1 MAYASA
7 ARAIPQGLRMA
18 GQVLR
23 NIGLTA
29 AANPR
34 ASATIGA
41 LGGSALLGGIHGR
54 KAGYA
59 DPYAGGLGGTLGYSV
74 IGGLP
79 AGIAYNIGQ
88 ATGSQRAKDHKLQAL
103 DQAVLG
109 GGAAGTAAV
118 GASPAEQNSYQD
130 YLNEIMIQDYIQRS
144 MKS

>member
-1 MAYASA
+1 MDVNPA
-7 ARAIPQGLRMA
+7 AVGQGVRMA

-34 ASATIGA
+34 LSATLGA
-41 LGGSALLGGIHGR
+41 LGGSALVGGIHGR

-88 ATGSQRAKDHKLQAL
+88 ATGSERAKDHRLQDMEERQKLIQSL
-103 DQAVLG
+103 LSQN
-109 GGAAGTAAV
+109 AV
-118 GASPAEQNSYQD
+118 GGN
-130 YLNEIMIQDYIQRS
+130 I
-144 MKS
+144 